1 MPGLGPGSRVID
13 VGAGTGCLIPHFQSQ
28 GVRDILAIDL
38 SPKMLEELQVRYPPP
53 STLGNDSGADP
64 WVSLFLCEDHTA
76 QTHVRQQCVNLLE
89 QVENHKVMVST

>member
-1 MPGLGPGSRVID
+1 MSSVPGLGPGSRVID

-28 GVRDILAIDL
+28 GVRDILAID
-38 SPKMLEELQVRYPPP
+38 PPP

-64 WVSLFLCEDHTA
+64 GVSLFLCEDHTA

-89 QVENHKVMVST
+89 QVENHKAMVST